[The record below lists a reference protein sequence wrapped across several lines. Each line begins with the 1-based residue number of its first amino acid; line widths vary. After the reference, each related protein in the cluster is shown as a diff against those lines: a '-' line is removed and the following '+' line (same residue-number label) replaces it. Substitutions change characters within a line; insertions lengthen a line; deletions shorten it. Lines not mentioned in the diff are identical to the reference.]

1 MQNELLTQQLNVLL
15 SKEVLDDKWVQAI
28 EALIKENRAL
38 RHLVDIALE
47 CDLADAFLYDIEED
61 ECKQYEEES
70 YKMNFIDW
78 LIFITE
84 KHLEKEDE
92 K

>member
-15 SKEVLDDKWVQAI
+15 SKGVLDNKWTQVI
-28 EALIKENRAL
+28 EELIKENKAL

-47 CDLADAFLYDIEED
+47 CDLVDAFFYDIEED
-61 ECKQYEEES
+61 ELKQYEEES
-70 YKMNFIDW
+70 NKMNFTDW